1 MKKRSKRYR
10 IIEKKKVKEKLAL
23 DKSLDLVKETCTT
36 KMDES
41 IDLSI
46 KINTKQS
53 KCGDFNLR
61 TVVKLPHGN
70 GKKFKIAVLCEQE
83 KVEEAKK
90 IGADVA
96 GSQDLLDKIS
106 NGELN
111 FDKLICTPGMM
122 SKIGKLGKILGPKG
136 LMPNPKLGTVS
147 NDLKKSITDIK
158 TGLVEIKNDK
168 DGNLALSIGR
178 KNFSKEKLQENYKYF
193 IDFLKKEKPENIKG
207 EFIKNIFLTSTM
219 GISYKLGSKN

>member
-1 MKKRSKRYR
+1 MKKRSKRYKLL
-10 IIEKKKVKEKLAL
+10 EKKKVKEKLAF
-23 DKSLDLVKETCTT
+23 DKSLDLVKETCTS

-46 KINTKQS
+46 RINTKQS
-53 KCGDFNLR
+53 KGGDFNLR

-70 GKKFKIAVLCEQE
+70 GKKFKVAVLCEQE

-90 IGADVA
+90 IGADIA

-106 NGELN
+106 NGKLN

-147 NDLKKSITDIK
+147 NDLKKIY
-158 TGLVEIKNDK
+158 N
-168 DGNLALSIGR
+168 R
-178 KNFSKEKLQENYKYF
+178 Y
-193 IDFLKKEKPENIKG
+193 
-207 EFIKNIFLTSTM
+207 
-219 GISYKLGSKN
+219 